1 MSRMAIRCAVLFCI
15 SLIAFA
21 PECFAGFT
29 VLSGEQRVW
38 GHASGSYS
46 QHYPEPIALVGDS
59 GYDSGVRTWD
69 GSALSG
75 GALADPH
82 VWAWSYASALHVEVA
97 SESTSRLVDPSAA
110 GAEAEGRWV
119 FRPHGHTLNLN
130 IDLGKLWPE
139 DPYTI
144 ELTDIT
150 SGTQL
155 CYYNKLHQK
164 YYGSADYAK
173 LSAPLRL
180 DEYGLAF
187 EVFSVDPTHAYEM
200 YLHLE
205 SSSSNDGPWSGF
217 VKATVPIPA
226 PGAMVLGLFGSSLVV
241 WLRRRKR
248 V

>member
-1 MSRMAIRCAVLFCI
+1 MSRMAIRCTVLFCI

-38 GHASGSYS
+38 GHVSGGYSY
-46 QHYPEPIALVGDS
+46 YREPVTTVGDS
-59 GYDSGVRTWD
+59 VYDSGVRSWD

-82 VWAWSYASALHVEVA
+82 VWAWSYASALHVAVA
-97 SESTSRLVDPSAA
+97 SEGDTRLGDSSAA
-110 GAEAEGRWV
+110 LAEAEGRWV

-130 IDLGKLWPE
+130 IDLGKLWPS
-139 DPYTI
+139 DPYTF

-155 CYYNKLHQK
+155 CYYNKPHQK
-164 YYGSADYAK
+164 YYGSADYVN
-173 LSAPLRL
+173 LSDPIPSL

-200 YLHLE
+200 YLYLE
-205 SSSSNDGPWSGF
+205 SSSSNDGPWSGSI
-217 VKATVPIPA
+217 KATVPIPA

-241 WLRRRKR
+241 WLRRQKR